1 MFWAAASALNGVP
14 SVNFTSV
21 RSLSVIT
28 VLSLFSDHSVAS
40 HGSGSPVGLRCTRVS

>member
-1 MFWAAASALNGVP
+1 MFWAAASALNGSP

-28 VLSLFSDHSVAS
+28 VLSSFSDHSVAS
-40 HGSGSPVGLRCTRVS
+40 HGSGSPVGLRCTSVS